1 MTPRQILWRL
11 SVIADIEKQQM
22 QRDLTVMRL
31 AQHGEKKDI
40 EAFQKTLA
48 EESLASSPTAS
59 DRDNGPTRRI
69 EKGRSIMIENDL
81 RSLGWM
87 AKD

>member
-1 MTPRQILWRL
+1 
-11 SVIADIEKQQM
+11 M

-40 EAFQKTLA
+40 DAFQKSLSDET
-48 EESLASSPTAS
+48 LASSSTSAEG
-59 DRDNGPTRRI
+59 DHGPTRRI